1 MKLLIIVALYIAKS
15 MDINIIGAGA
25 LGNLLATKLSKLHK
39 VKLTVKTTHKDL
51 IKNQEILFRDIKG
64 TITKTDIKINTNI
77 DKCDLIILCVKS
89 YDAQKIIEKL
99 TDSETPLLLCQ
110 NGLKTMNYALDN
122 IDRKRLSYLVTGNGI
137 SKIKAGISEHK
148 GLGFTYIGTLSKSKS
163 LVLEHL
169 SETLKQ
175 ENMECSIVDNIEEYV
190 WLKAVINSA
199 INPIAALAEVKNGH
213 LKNPEL
219 NEELMNL
226 CNESSIIAKS
236 NGIKLPLDPWE
247 EINKIIDKTSDNKCS
262 MLQDLENNQKT
273 EINAINGELVRIA
286 RKLSVKCNYNK
297 QVVSEISKISINT

>member
-1 MKLLIIVALYIAKS
+1 MTEL
-15 MDINIIGAGA
+15 
-25 LGNLLATKLSKLHK
+25 
-39 VKLTVKTTHKDL
+39 
-51 IKNQEILFRDIKG
+51 
-64 TITKTDIKINTNI
+64 
-77 DKCDLIILCVKS
+77 
-89 YDAQKIIEKL
+89 
-99 TDSETPLLLCQ
+99 ETPLLLCQ
-110 NGLKTMNYALDN
+110 NGLKTMNYSQNN
-122 IDRKRLSYLVTGNGI
+122 IDKKRLSYLVTGNGI

-163 LVLEHL
+163 EILKNI

-175 ENMECSIVDNIEEYV
+175 EDMDCSIVQNIEEYV
-190 WLKAVINSA
+190 WMKTVINSA
-199 INPIAALAEVKNGH
+199 INPIAALAEVKNGQ

-226 CNESSIIAKS
+226 CKESSTIAKS
-236 NGIKLPLDPWE
+236 YGINLPLDPWE

>member
-1 MKLLIIVALYIAKS
+1 MN
-15 MDINIIGAGA
+15 INIIGAGA
-25 LGNLLATKLSKLHK
+25 LGNLLATKLSKQHK
-39 VKLTVKTTHKDL
+39 VKLVVKSSHNNL

-64 TITKTDIKINTNI
+64 SITKTKIKITTSI
-77 DKCDLIILCVKS
+77 EKCDLIILCVKS
-89 YDAQKIIEKL
+89 YDAQKVIEKMADL
-99 TDSETPLLLCQ
+99 ETPLLLCQ
-110 NGLKTMNYALDN
+110 NGLKTMNYSLNN
-122 IDRKRLSYLVTGNGI
+122 IDKKRLSYLVTGNGI

-219 NEELMNL
+219 NEELRNL
-226 CNESSIIAKS
+226 CNESSTIAKS